1 MKTKLIKLMFLL
13 FIVSVAG
20 IGAVIYSPHNQAQAA
35 STSDELS
42 KTYFNALSKSL
53 YLNVKGKDTFHFD
66 IKPNVKRKVTKFT
79 WYIKTGKGK
88 PEAITIDSKTGL
100 VKAKSVGTAYIYC
113 KITLSDKTIIKP
125 EAKVIVLNNITSIE
139 ITSNP
144 MDNAITPGVMMDF
157 DTTILDTTV
166 GKDAATSG
174 IIRFELK
181 DDTAGVGEVTDA
193 GILTPSSPGAFSIRA
208 ICFENTE
215 SYEIW
220 LKNKEDNA
228 DYVTA
233 ASSWVTVNV
242 QSTEATAS
250 TQKELNDLLS
260 SDVITK
266 ITISAK
272 GRYFDILMNNYS
284 EKTLVLE
291 TTDTT
296 INNHATFKQIIIK
309 STSGSKWNEYAADNN
324 FALYDCDIDFNI
336 DKQAQVKYIKFDSM
350 STDSSITETSKN
362 NIVLNVNGAIKSL
375 DVMTKSHIT
384 LSGTGTTYLVVNV
397 TGSKTNITSSIP
409 IILNSY
415 VDNDVSLLIGS
426 EQSFV
431 FIYANINATIENTT
445 SDVLHIYNDGEYF
458 DLDSCKSMKKEGNA
472 ISYNTIDTSF
482 IAKQTPKASSYV
494 YSSAIT
500 SGKALVDSTLYGT
513 FYYNSTLIKGT
524 LSWCEPD
531 TVINS
536 AGYYAWIFT
545 PADTVHYNTVTGK
558 IYVSIVV
565 K

>member
-1 MKTKLIKLMFLL
+1 MKTKLIKLMLLL

-20 IGAVIYSPHNQAQAA
+20 IGTVIYSPHNQAQAA
-35 STSDELS
+35 STFEELS

-53 YLNVKGKDTFHFD
+53 YLNVKGKDTSHFD
-66 IKPNVKRKVTKFT
+66 IKPNVKKKVSKFT
-79 WYIKTGKGK
+79 WYIKGGKGN
-88 PEAITIDSKTGL
+88 PEAISIDSKTGL

-125 EAKVIVLNNITSIE
+125 EAKVTVLNNITSIE
-139 ITSNP
+139 ITKNST
-144 MDNAITPGVMMDF
+144 DNAITPGVMMDF
-157 DTTILDTTV
+157 DTTILDTTA
-166 GKDAATSG
+166 GKDVATSG

-181 DDTAGVGEVTDA
+181 DDTAGVGEVTNA
-193 GILTPSSPGAFSIRA
+193 GILTPSRPGALSIRA
-208 ICFENTE
+208 ICFESTE
-215 SYEIW
+215 NYEIW
-220 LKNKEDNA
+220 LENKADNA

-272 GRYFDILMNNYS
+272 GRYIDILMNDYS

-291 TTDTT
+291 AADTT

-309 STSGSKWNEYAADNN
+309 STSDTKWYEYAVDNS
-324 FALYDCDIDFNI
+324 FALYDCDMDFNI
-336 DKQAQVKYIKFDSM
+336 DKQAQVKYVKFDTM
-350 STDSSITETSKN
+350 STNSLTEPSKN
-362 NIVLNVNGAIKSL
+362 NIVLNVNGTMKSL
-375 DVMTKSHIT
+375 DVMAKSDIT
-384 LSGTGTTYLVVNV
+384 LSGTGTTYPVVNV
-397 TGSKTNITSSIP
+397 TGSKTNITSAIP

-415 VDNDVSLLIGS
+415 VDNDASLLVGS

-431 FIYANINATIENTT
+431 FIYANINATIENIT
-445 SDVLHIYNDGEYF
+445 SDVLHIYNDGDYL
-458 DLDSCKSMKKEGNA
+458 DLNSCKSMKKEGKA
-472 ISYNTIDTSF
+472 VSYNTIDTSM
-482 IAKQTPKASSYV
+482 IAKQTPRASSYV
-494 YSSAIT
+494 YSSEIV
-500 SGKALVDSTLYGT
+500 SGKKLVDSTLYGT

-524 LSWCEPD
+524 LSWSEPE

-536 AGYYAWIFT
+536 AGYYTWIFT
-545 PADTVHYNTVTGK
+545 PADSVHYNTVTGK
-558 IYVSIVV
+558 IYVSVVV